1 MPLPPAARHVAVGCT
16 NCLRATHDDPTLKLL
31 RCAKCKDVTY
41 CSKECQCEHWY
52 VGPEALIVWTLISA
66 PWRPA
71 HRAYCNTADGSGI
84 RSISLKFV
92 SSQIG
97 HVGLQAC
104 FILHFDLLHNPQLG
118 IDKPFVA
125 LLDFGIE
132 PVEMKNFIGILL
144 DQPVPDRIKGM
155 LQVNTFEALTPA
167 EAEETLTP
175 AKLGSWRAA
184 REELNRQGLVE
195 HQVGL
200 VQIGNSAGGPRGAL
214 PVVIDRKAVET
225 LANSPFT
232 IHRWMEHTNTMIR
245 EDTSNALRLRK
256 DMEPSDIKVIMDLV
270 RDMEN
275 PTRKISDRVQ
285 WPT

>member
-1 MPLPPAARHVAVGCT
+1 MPLPPAAHHVSVGCT
-16 NCLRATHDDPTLKLL
+16 NCLRTTSGDPTLKLL

-41 CSKECQCEHWY
+41 CSKECQSEHW
-52 VGPEALIVWTLISA
+52 PT
-66 PWRPA
+66 
-71 HRAYCNTADGSGI
+71 HRACCNTADGSGI

-92 SSQIG
+92 SSDIG
-97 HVGLQAC
+97 HVCLQAC

-132 PVEMKNFIGILL
+132 PVEMKDFIGILL
-144 DQPVPDRIKGM
+144 DQPIADRIKGV
-155 LQVNTFEALTPA
+155 LQVNSFQALTPA

-175 AKLGSWRAA
+175 AKLGSWRNA
-184 REELNRQGLVE
+184 REELNRQGLVD

-214 PVVIDRKAVET
+214 PVVIDREVIET
-225 LANSPFT
+225 LAKPHFT
-232 IHRWMEHTNTMIR
+232 IHGWMEHTNTMIR

-256 DMEPSDIKVIMDLV
+256 DMELSDIKVIMDLV
-270 RDMEN
+270 RDMGDPYAQILWAKMEREAIFK
-275 PTRKISDRVQ
+275 PIMAILRG
-285 WPT
+285 

>member
-1 MPLPPAARHVAVGCT
+1 
-16 NCLRATHDDPTLKLL
+16 
-31 RCAKCKDVTY
+31 
-41 CSKECQCEHWY
+41 
-52 VGPEALIVWTLISA
+52 
-66 PWRPA
+66 
-71 HRAYCNTADGSGI
+71 
-84 RSISLKFV
+84 
-92 SSQIG
+92 
-97 HVGLQAC
+97 
-104 FILHFDLLHNPQLG
+104 LHFDLLHNPQLG

-125 LLDFGIE
+125 LLDFGPGIE
-132 PVEMKNFIGILL
+132 PVEKKIFIGILL

-195 HQVGL
+195 HQLGL

-232 IHRWMEHTNTMIR
+232 IHRWMECVGIR
-245 EDTSNALRLRK
+245 SIYLH
-256 DMEPSDIKVIMDLV
+256 V
-270 RDMEN
+270 
-275 PTRKISDRVQ
+275 
-285 WPT
+285 

>member
-1 MPLPPAARHVAVGCT
+1 MPLPPAACHVAIGCT
-16 NCLRATHDDPTLKLL
+16 NCLRTRSGDPTLKLL
-31 RCAKCKDVTY
+31 RCAKCKDVAY
-41 CSKECQCEHWY
+41 CSKECQSEHW
-52 VGPEALIVWTLISA
+52 PT
-66 PWRPA
+66 
-71 HRAYCNTADGSGI
+71 HRECCNTADGSSI

-92 SSQIG
+92 SSDIG
-97 HVGLQAC
+97 YVCLQAC

-132 PVEMKNFIGILL
+132 PAKMKNFIGILL
-144 DQPVPDRIKGM
+144 DQQISDRGKGM
-155 LQVNTFEALTPA
+155 LQVNAFEALTPA

-200 VQIGNSAGGPRGAL
+200 VQIGNSAGSPRGAL

-225 LANSPFT
+225 LAKSPFT
-232 IHRWMEHTNTMIR
+232 IYGWMEHTNTMIR
-245 EDTSNALRLRK
+245 EDTGNALRLRK

-275 PTRKISDRVQ
+275 PCAQNLWAKMEREAIFKPIMAILRG
-285 WPT
+285 